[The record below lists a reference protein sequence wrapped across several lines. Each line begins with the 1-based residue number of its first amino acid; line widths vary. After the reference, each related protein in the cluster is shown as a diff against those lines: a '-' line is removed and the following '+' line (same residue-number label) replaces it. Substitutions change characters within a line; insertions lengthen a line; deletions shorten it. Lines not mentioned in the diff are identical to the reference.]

1 MLTEEVEELVG
12 VGFGGLAVED
22 AIIQGLAGLHF
33 LAASLLGYE
42 IRWRDRLT
50 ILIGRWLSPAL
61 FYRSSISGIN

>member
-1 MLTEEVEELVG
+1 LLAEEVEKLVG

-33 LAASLLGYE
+33 LASRYWRVWE
-42 IRWRDRLT
+42 IGIRLT
-50 ILIGRWLSPAL
+50 ILIGRLLSPAL